1 METEKVASGFRLL
14 LFFISLF
21 ETVNL
26 HLFILGK
33 VDSWQLLIPRQTD
46 PADFAGWKEVNTP
59 EVEIHMVPNNETGI
73 SQAKD
78 FKCTVCLAGR
88 FLSSFK
94 IVLM

>member
-1 METEKVASGFRLL
+1 VETEKVASGFRLL

-46 PADFAGWKEVNTP
+46 PADFAG
-59 EVEIHMVPNNETGI
+59 
-73 SQAKD
+73 
-78 FKCTVCLAGR
+78 
-88 FLSSFK
+88 
-94 IVLM
+94 